1 MAGDDHPMAQQH
13 EYQLNSLEDR
23 VSSLESQ
30 VADLSEFKSSSKAQL
45 DVIFKTLDE
54 LKQLLREYTTEMKGA
69 MATLSN
75 QLSIRLGQVEQDVR
89 NIGGKA
95 GEKAVARW
103 DNVLNDV
110 IKFGIVGLLGWFI
123 AGGKQ

>member
-1 MAGDDHPMAQQH
+1 MVGDEHPVAQH
-13 EYQLNSLEDR
+13 EYQLNALEER
-23 VSSLESQ
+23 VSSLEGQ
-30 VADLSEFKSSSKAQL
+30 VSDLAEFKSSSKAQL

-89 NIGGKA
+89 NISAKP

-103 DNVLNDV
+103 DNVLNDI
-110 IKFGIVGLLGWFI
+110 IKIGVVGLLGWLI
-123 AGGKQ
+123 AGGKS

>member
-1 MAGDDHPMAQQH
+1 MAGDEHPVAQH
-13 EYQLNSLEDR
+13 EYQLRTLEDR
-23 VSSLESQ
+23 VATLEGQ
-30 VADLSEFKSSSKAQL
+30 VADLTEFKASSKAEL

-110 IKFGIVGLLGWFI
+110 IKFAIVGLLGWFI